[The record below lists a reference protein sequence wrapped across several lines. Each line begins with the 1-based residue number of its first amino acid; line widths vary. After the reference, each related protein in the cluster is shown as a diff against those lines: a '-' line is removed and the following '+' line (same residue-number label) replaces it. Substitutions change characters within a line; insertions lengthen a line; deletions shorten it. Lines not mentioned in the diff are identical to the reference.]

1 MTKKS
6 AATTSEATKAKP
18 ATQPVQVATAKR
30 MFLAAKA
37 AVKLAK
43 AKFRQARKTAKRL
56 KKLLRVAKQN
66 ATGKP
71 KGKARNERRNAKLK
85 AGSQRPHAAKP
96 TKRKA
101 SRARLST
108 RNNTSSKARQ
118 KLVLAPKAGE
128 KPAAPQSARSTKS
141 KGRTAPSSRRR
152 PSPPKS
158 AVVETPQS
166 LVAEKPGAQNVA
178 SPVTATALTPAD

>member
-56 KKLLRVAKQN
+56 KKLLRSAKQN
-66 ATGKP
+66 AVSRSNRGV
-71 KGKARNERRNAKLK
+71 RNKRRSAKLK

-96 TKRKA
+96 TKRKV
-101 SRARLST
+101 SRPRIPTRNKTSSPAGAKPVVTPNLGEKLRAHKPPLST
-108 RNNTSSKARQ
+108 K
-118 KLVLAPKAGE
+118 PKVSVTPSAG
-128 KPAAPQSARSTKS
+128 RS
-141 KGRTAPSSRRR
+141 
-152 PSPPKS
+152 PSPPRS
-158 AVVETPQS
+158 AVGENPQTKVVERPS
-166 LVAEKPGAQNVA
+166 EAKEAIPAVA
-178 SPVTATALTPAD
+178 TMPAPAE

>member
-56 KKLLRVAKQN
+56 KKLLRSAKQN
-66 ATGKP
+66 AVSRSKRGVRNQRRAPKVKPRSGPTRAVKPTTHKVSRPRIPTRKKTSSPAGAKPVVTPSLGEKLRAHKPPLSTKP
-71 KGKARNERRNAKLK
+71 KVSVTPS
-85 AGSQRPHAAKP
+85 AG
-96 TKRKA
+96 
-101 SRARLST
+101 
-108 RNNTSSKARQ
+108 
-118 KLVLAPKAGE
+118 
-128 KPAAPQSARSTKS
+128 RS
-141 KGRTAPSSRRR
+141 
-152 PSPPKS
+152 PSPPRS
-158 AVVETPQS
+158 AVSENPQTKVVERPS
-166 LVAEKPGAQNVA
+166 EAKEAIPAVA
-178 SPVTATALTPAD
+178 TMPAPAE